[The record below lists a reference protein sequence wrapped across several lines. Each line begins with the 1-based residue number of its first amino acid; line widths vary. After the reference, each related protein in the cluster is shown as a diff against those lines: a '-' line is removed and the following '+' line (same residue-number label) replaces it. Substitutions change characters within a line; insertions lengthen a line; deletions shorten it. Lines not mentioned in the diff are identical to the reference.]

1 VVTATSNSDGRYFL
15 PAPFTNNDDINRT
28 YKIRFTY
35 PDSTVV
41 YFDNGAVPGTSSTSD
56 WNSATV
62 GGPSTWVNLSY
73 TSYTGGTTPTPPTP
87 PDPPST
93 PLATSVHGY
102 ANIGNSVTPG
112 VTVDLVI
119 APDQEGAGTSVAT
132 TTTDSDGHYELDF
145 PTGGETENTT
155 QYVVQF
161 TYPDGGPI
169 VFADD
174 QGNPR
179 QSSTA
184 LASGGYLVGP
194 TSNND
199 MTQDYNGYAYPAGL
213 SQSDSYTWCEE
224 GGVSAPTQSTNWI
237 VCPNNPLVP
246 EVETEHHN
254 DGLDAFGVVEFAT
267 PDGEYQFAPDTTS
280 TEDIPDGR
288 VDTFT
293 KSGAVI
299 WAGGWA
305 TRTVDITVVRTIQG
319 SYSKW
324 EVSVTDSETHALV
337 TDIPFTFTGNL
348 GSDGSTQWFGEGDW
362 RVSDDGLDNSDPVL
376 AHHISTSPEG
386 WTTSNGDD
394 DPTVT
399 VTGGQLTY
407 IVAAIDYLPCASQN
421 VVDAA
426 SAIAQNA
433 VANFG
438 ENIDTITG
446 TVCATWTAPTLDLR
460 VGVPFDQTFFPDE
473 GAGWNWD
480 EGGNATLYGD
490 VPDGLQWEVVNPS
503 SMGQASG
510 IRIYGTPTTA
520 GPYEFTLDAW
530 DSYGSE
536 AAADVTGE
544 VLDVVAPNPTDA
556 SLTLGINIGDDVD
569 GAPVTATAT
578 GLQDGADYTIVLRS
592 TPITLASGSAPVGGS
607 LVSNMTIPAGL
618 EAGWHSI
625 TLTSTWYTGVAF
637 SKVVWFQVDANGKLV
652 AISNTA
658 PEDNRLAFT
667 GSNGDPTGAVAVA
680 GAVFV
685 LGTVLVLTRRRKAKV
700 ERG

>member
-1 VVTATSNSDGRYFL
+1 
-15 PAPFTNNDDINRT
+15 
-28 YKIRFTY
+28 
-35 PDSTVV
+35 
-41 YFDNGAVPGTSSTSD
+41 
-56 WNSATV
+56 
-62 GGPSTWVNLSY
+62 
-73 TSYTGGTTPTPPTP
+73 
-87 PDPPST
+87 
-93 PLATSVHGY
+93 
-102 ANIGNSVTPG
+102 
-112 VTVDLVI
+112 
-119 APDQEGAGTSVAT
+119 
-132 TTTDSDGHYELDF
+132 
-145 PTGGETENTT
+145 
-155 QYVVQF
+155 
-161 TYPDGGPI
+161 
-169 VFADD
+169 
-174 QGNPR
+174 
-179 QSSTA
+179 
-184 LASGGYLVGP
+184 
-194 TSNND
+194 
-199 MTQDYNGYAYPAGL
+199 
-213 SQSDSYTWCEE
+213 
-224 GGVSAPTQSTNWI
+224 
-237 VCPNNPLVP
+237 
-246 EVETEHHN
+246 
-254 DGLDAFGVVEFAT
+254 
-267 PDGEYQFAPDTTS
+267 
-280 TEDIPDGR
+280 
-288 VDTFT
+288 
-293 KSGAVI
+293 
-299 WAGGWA
+299 
-305 TRTVDITVVRTIQG
+305 
-319 SYSKW
+319 
-324 EVSVTDSETHALV
+324 
-337 TDIPFTFTGNL
+337 
-348 GSDGSTQWFGEGDW
+348 
-362 RVSDDGLDNSDPVL
+362 
-376 AHHISTSPEG
+376 
-386 WTTSNGDD
+386 
-394 DPTVT
+394 VT
-399 VTGGQLTY
+399 VTGGQLTN
-407 IVAAIDYLPCASQN
+407 ILAAIDYLPCASQN

-503 SMGQASG
+503 SMGQVSG

-592 TPITLASGSAPVGGS
+592 TPITLASGTAPVGGS

-658 PEDNRLAFT
+658 PEDDRLAFT
-667 GSNGDPTGAVAVA
+667 GSNGDPTGAVAIA
-680 GAVFV
+680 GAMFV
-685 LGTVLVLTRRRKAKV
+685 LGTVLVLTRRRKTKV